1 MVRLF
6 GPAGKGLMLFN
17 SYSFIFLFLPL
28 VLLGY
33 FALGRRS
40 QLAPVVWL
48 ALASLGFYAFGGWQF
63 VPLLLVS
70 IAFNYGVGYLLI
82 ARKLGPRTRLAV
94 LTTGVAGDLL
104 VLGIFKYAGFFA
116 ANLNALLSTG
126 LMVNIVLPVG
136 ISFYTFT
143 QIAFLVD
150 AYRGQVARYALP
162 HYALFVTYFPHLIAG
177 PILHHKDMIPQ
188 FERAETKRPDP
199 HLILCGLIIFAIG
212 LFEKTCLADGIQPL
226 VSQAFGPSTP
236 TFDQAWIGVLAYTFQ
251 LYFDFSGYSDM
262 AIGMSLMFGIFLP
275 LNFNSPYKAT
285 SIVDFWRRWHMTLS
299 QFLRDYLYIPLGGNR
314 RGRVLRYVNLMITM
328 LLGGL
333 WHGAAWTF
341 VIWGALHGVYLCINH
356 AWSNFG
362 PKPPPRFARL
372 ADIAGLILTF
382 LAVVIAWVF
391 FRAPDMATALSV
403 LSKMADP
410 GNVALGRVE
419 MLYALFVAIYA
430 ALAWFAPNTQEIMGY
445 DHKNRIVGE
454 NLRVQ
459 RMRPLFLYATAAVL
473 AFGILGIQQ
482 HSEFIYFRF

>member
-1 MVRLF
+1 
-6 GPAGKGLMLFN
+6 MLFN
-17 SYSFIFLFLPL
+17 SHSFIFVFLPV

-40 QLAPVVWL
+40 HLAPVVWL
-48 ALASLGFYAFGGWQF
+48 TLASLVFYAFGGGQF

-70 IAFNYGVGYLLI
+70 IAFNYGVGHLLV
-82 ARKLGPRTRLAV
+82 ARKLGPGARFAA
-94 LTTGVAGDLL
+94 LTIGVAGDLV

-116 ANLNALLSTG
+116 ANLNALFSAG
-126 LMVNIVLPVG
+126 FVVNIVLPVG

-150 AYRGQVARYALP
+150 AYRGHVARYAPP
-162 HYALFVTYFPHLIAG
+162 HYALFVAYFPHLIAG

-199 HLILCGLIIFAIG
+199 HLILCGLIISAIG
-212 LFEKTCLADGIQPL
+212 LFKKTCLADGIQPL
-226 VSQAFGPSTP
+226 VSQAFGPNAP
-236 TFDQAWIGVLAYTFQ
+236 TLVQAWIGVLAYTFQ

-262 AIGMSLMFGIFLP
+262 AIGISLMFGIFLP
-275 LNFNSPYKAT
+275 LNFNSPYKAV

-314 RGRVLRYVNLMITM
+314 HGRVLRYVNLMITM

-341 VIWGALHGVYLCINH
+341 VAWGALHGVYLCINH
-356 AWSNFG
+356 AWSNYG
-362 PKPPPRFARL
+362 PKAPPRFARL
-372 ADIAGLILTF
+372 ADIAGAALTF

-391 FRAPDMATALSV
+391 FRAQDMTTALSV

-410 GNVALGRVE
+410 SDIAFGRVE
-419 MLYALFVAIYA
+419 MVYALFVAIYA

-445 DHKNRIVGE
+445 DHKNRNVGE
-454 NLRVQ
+454 GLRAQ
-459 RMRPLFLYATAAVL
+459 RMRPLFLYASAAVL

>member
-1 MVRLF
+1 
-6 GPAGKGLMLFN
+6 MLFN
-17 SYSFIFLFLPL
+17 SHSFIFLFLPV

-40 QLAPVVWL
+40 HLAPVVWL
-48 ALASLGFYAFGGWQF
+48 TLASLVFYAFGGGQF

-82 ARKLGPRTRLAV
+82 ARKLGPGARFTA
-94 LTTGVAGDLL
+94 LTTGVAGDLA

-116 ANLNALLSTG
+116 ANLNALFSAG
-126 LMVNIVLPVG
+126 FVVKIVLPVG

-150 AYRGQVARYALP
+150 AYGGNVARYALP
-162 HYALFVTYFPHLIAG
+162 HYALFVAYFPHLIAG

-212 LFEKTCLADGIQPL
+212 LFKKTCLADGIQPL
-226 VSQAFGPSTP
+226 VAQAFGSNAP

-262 AIGMSLMFGIFLP
+262 AIGISLMFGIFLP
-275 LNFNSPYKAT
+275 LNFNSPYKAV

-314 RGRVLRYVNLMITM
+314 HGSILRYVNLMITM
-328 LLGGL
+328 LLGGF

-341 VIWGALHGVYLCINH
+341 VAWGALHGVYLCINH
-356 AWSNFG
+356 AWSNYG
-362 PKPPPRFARL
+362 PKAPPRFARL
-372 ADIAGLILTF
+372 ADIAGAALTF

-391 FRAPDMATALSV
+391 FRAHDMPTALHL

-410 GNVALGRVE
+410 SDIAFGRVE
-419 MLYALFVAIYA
+419 MVYALFVAIYA

-445 DHKNRIVGE
+445 DHKNRAVGE
-454 NLRVQ
+454 NLRAQ
-459 RMRPLFLYATAAVL
+459 RMKPLFLYASAAVL